1 MRRISTKGLK
11 HGPVEAIIEVIRG
24 DCVVDEAMAEDQC
37 SIERLAMGPKRTL
50 HKVAF
55 NGNEEKVRGNLTSHG
70 LKYRNAGTGAL
81 WVEASS
87 CTPCVFFSSSFSGV
101 LGSRTLRHRKI
112 QYRILLPSAREL
124 RSLESSMKAV
134 GIEYELL
141 AVIPYV
147 HQELTER
154 QREILSIALEHGY
167 FDDESRTSLTQ
178 LAEIIGL
185 SPSSL
190 SEIMRRSLKKSV
202 NFYFDHR
209 P

>member
-11 HGPVEAIIEVIRG
+11 HGPVEAIIEVVRD
-24 DCVVDEAMAEDQC
+24 DCVLDEALPNGNC
-37 SIERLAMGPKRTL
+37 SIERLAVGPKRTL
-50 HKVAF
+50 HKVVCHD
-55 NGNEEKVRGNLTSHG
+55 NEEEVKRNLASRG
-70 LKYRNAGTGAL
+70 LKYRNAGTGAI
-81 WVEASS
+81 WVEGGS
-87 CTPCVFFSSSFSGV
+87 CTACDFFSSSFSGV
-101 LGSRTLRHRKI
+101 LGTRTLQHRKI

-124 RSLESSMKAV
+124 RTLEASMKSI
-134 GIEYELL
+134 GLDYELL

-154 QREILSIALEHGY
+154 QREILMIAMEQGY
-167 FDDESRTSLTQ
+167 FEDNSRTSLTK

-202 NFYFDHR
+202 NFYFNHR